1 MIRGVERVRNGYVAA
16 GTGPPPVRA
25 TGFVARRR
33 EAGLYSGMRTAT
45 MIVLTMLAAACGGP
59 TSDDGDAA
67 EMRLR
72 PLQSPTGTGS
82 AQPSLTADGAGRA
95 LLTWLESAGPDGA
108 AVLRMATLDDTA
120 WSEPRTVAAGRDFIV
135 NWADFPAAVAPGG
148 DRLAVHW
155 LEREG
160 ADTYAYGVRMSFS
173 DDGGRSWSE
182 PMRPHTDST
191 ETEHGFVSM
200 LPAAGGAVDAVWL
213 DGRNFAMARPEMTLR
228 TARVDA
234 ESIEAEAVL
243 DERICDCCQTDA
255 AIGASGPIVVYRD
268 RSADEIRDI
277 ALVRRIDGRWTEP
290 RIVHDD
296 GWRIDGCPVNG
307 PAIAA
312 RDALVAVAWFTA
324 ARDTAK
330 VRLAFSRDG
339 GATFGGAIR
348 IDDGNPEGRVDVA
361 LLDDGSALVSW
372 IERSGGGAG
381 RLRLRRIAPDGATDD
396 AVTLAPMAASRA
408 AGFPRMARTSD
419 GLVVAWTDTDA
430 RTVRTARVELP

>member
-1 MIRGVERVRNGYVAA
+1 
-16 GTGPPPVRA
+16 
-25 TGFVARRR
+25 
-33 EAGLYSGMRTAT
+33 MRTASLL
-45 MIVLTMLAAACGGP
+45 VLVVLAAACGGP
-59 TSDDGDAA
+59 SSEDRNAA
-67 EMRLR
+67 EMRVRALR
-72 PLQSPTGTGS
+72 SPTGPGS
-82 AQPSLTADGAGRA
+82 AQPSVAVDDQGRA
-95 LLTWLESAGPDGA
+95 LLTWLESRGTGGA
-108 AVLRMATLDDTA
+108 AELRMATLDDTV
-120 WSEPRTVAAGRDFIV
+120 WSEPLTMAAGRDFIV
-135 NWADFPAAVAPGG
+135 NWADFPTALAVNGE
-148 DRLAVHW
+148 RLAVHW

-160 ADTYAYGVRMSFS
+160 EDTYAYGVRMSFS

-182 PMRPHTDST
+182 PVRPHSDST

-200 LPAAGGAVDAVWL
+200 LPAGDGAVDAVWL
-213 DGRNFAMARPEMTLR
+213 DGRNFAAGRPEMTLR

-234 ESIEAEAVL
+234 ESIDAEAVL
-243 DERICDCCQTDA
+243 DDRICDCCQTDA

-324 ARDTAK
+324 ARDTSK
-330 VRLAFSRDG
+330 VRLAFSRDD
-339 GATFGGAIR
+339 GATFGEAIR
-348 IDDGNPEGRVDVA
+348 IDGGDPEGRVDVA

-381 RLRLRRIAPDGATDD
+381 QLRLRRVAPDGVVDD
-396 AVTLAPMAASRA
+396 AVTVAPMAASRA
-408 AGFPRMARTSD
+408 AGFPRIAQTSD
-419 GLVVAWTDTDA
+419 GMVLAWTDA
-430 RTVRTARVELP
+430 EAGTVRTARVELP